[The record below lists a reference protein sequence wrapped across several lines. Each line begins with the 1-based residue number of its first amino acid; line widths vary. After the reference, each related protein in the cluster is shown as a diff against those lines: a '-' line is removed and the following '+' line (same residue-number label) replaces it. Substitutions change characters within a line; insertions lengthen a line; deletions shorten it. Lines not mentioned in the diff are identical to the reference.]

1 MQQQPYCWKG
11 VMNSYITPD
20 WNAYMERLQQAEQQ
34 LSQMTEKLSSLQKQ
48 LDELN
53 SKPPLHIE
61 YHFDQL
67 KVNHL
72 EGTLNVG
79 LTPQGIQDLESFD
92 VPSAAAMNPQP
103 IASAEPEPPICEL
116 QIEMSEYM
124 KHHSYRLLNEQENE
138 WGVQLEPSHRD
149 RVVEDVKKQ
158 LDARVHYYARTS
170 SYPPKATDT
179 AVTKWKESIKERT
192 ARDIRGAFS
201 SYIQKLRNPKSS
213 EKENQDGE

>member
-1 MQQQPYCWKG
+1 MQQPYSWKG
-11 VMNSYITPD
+11 VTNSYMAPD
-20 WNAYMERLQQAEQQ
+20 WNSYMERLQQAEQQ
-34 LSQMTEKLSSLQKQ
+34 LTQMSEKVSSLQKQ
-48 LDELN
+48 LDEIK

-103 IASAEPEPPICEL
+103 IASEEPEPPISDL
-116 QIEMSEYM
+116 QTEMFDYM
-124 KHHSYRLLNEQENE
+124 NHHSYRLLVELEKE
-138 WGVQLEPSHRD
+138 WGVQLESSHRD
-149 RVVEDVKKQ
+149 RVVQDVKKQ

-170 SYPPKATDT
+170 TYPPKGTEAERL
-179 AVTKWKESIKERT
+179 KWKESIKERT

-201 SYIQKLRNPKSS
+201 SYIQKLHDQTTAGSVRT
-213 EKENQDGE
+213 